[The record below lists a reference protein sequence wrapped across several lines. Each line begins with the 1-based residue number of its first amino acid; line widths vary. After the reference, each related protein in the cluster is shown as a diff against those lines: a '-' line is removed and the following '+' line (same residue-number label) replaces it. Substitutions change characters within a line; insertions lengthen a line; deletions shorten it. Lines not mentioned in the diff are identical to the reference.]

1 MSCAFDR
8 YFAGPP
14 ALVFA
19 LWTRPQFVSI
29 WFGSSHGFRVEVH
42 ELDPRPGGYWR
53 FVNRRGD
60 AVERPWGVYH
70 EVEPARR
77 LLYSYFYEGT
87 DFRSMV
93 SIDLAPEGAGTRM
106 RFCQTGFPDAESHR
120 EHGFGWPVAFR
131 LFEQALLAA
140 HGIGCQPAGLAAKG
154 ARWRRPRHGG
164 GPATLRG
171 GAPKGGERSRLTAY
185 CRWRPGAISPAKTTD
200 GAGSCRLLLCTAQE
214 RMPKCTIRASTYT
227 TPKCRSSAAPA
238 RRVIAA
244 SAAR

>member
-1 MSCAFDR
+1 MTDSADRADNVLRFDR

-140 HGIGCQPAGLAAKG
+140 HGIGSSLPALPQKALDGVARDMEAARQRYEEERQRAAKG
-154 ARWRRPRHGG
+154 
-164 GPATLRG
+164 RG
-171 GAPKGGERSRLTAY
+171 
-185 CRWRPGAISPAKTTD
+185 
-200 GAGSCRLLLCTAQE
+200 
-214 RMPKCTIRASTYT
+214 
-227 TPKCRSSAAPA
+227 
-238 RRVIAA
+238 
-244 SAAR
+244 